1 MILRKGQFIFNFL
14 RDYFS
19 HGDIDNPYPNCHF
32 VIFNIS
38 DEYWDKIEEEYKKFK
53 SDPSKYSFPSKPFGD
68 SIMSPEHAKAL
79 SESLQDL
86 AKSDFKIE

>member
-1 MILRKGQFIFNFL
+1 MRKGQFVFNFL

-38 DEYWDKIEEEYKKFK
+38 DENWQIIESEYDKYKKGSGVYK
-53 SDPSKYSFPSKPFGD
+53 FPKKPFGD
-68 SIMSPEHAKAL
+68 SVISKEHAEAI
-79 SESLQDL
+79 SSM
-86 AKSDFKIE
+86 FKDISKK